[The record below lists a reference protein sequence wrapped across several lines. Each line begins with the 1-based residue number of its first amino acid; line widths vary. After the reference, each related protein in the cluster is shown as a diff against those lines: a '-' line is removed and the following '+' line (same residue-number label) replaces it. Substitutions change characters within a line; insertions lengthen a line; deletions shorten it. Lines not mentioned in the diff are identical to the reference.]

1 VILEL
6 HPHDMYDLLSVARDP
21 RQSPLDI
28 LLNRTGTLQVHKPA
42 GPNTIVSE
50 WDDALAADDR
60 HDVVKQIE
68 IAAGIPAPTKTPPSS
83 ARTLAFRFIAAVLA
97 AAINDREPWDCRSE
111 AADSDWGVH
120 RRGYLPLF
128 PLAQATYASLRLEG
142 WEFNQMREFHYWA
155 FLRGEEP
162 VALVSIDG
170 RVYRQDR
177 DYDLAAEYKTSGRRM
192 LRVVSGLMGDL
203 LP

>member
-1 VILEL
+1 
-6 HPHDMYDLLSVARDP
+6 
-21 RQSPLDI
+21 
-28 LLNRTGTLQVHKPA
+28 
-42 GPNTIVSE
+42 
-50 WDDALAADDR
+50 
-60 HDVVKQIE
+60 
-68 IAAGIPAPTKTPPSS
+68 
-83 ARTLAFRFIAAVLA
+83 
-97 AAINDREPWDCRSE
+97 
-111 AADSDWGVH
+111 
-120 RRGYLPLF
+120 
-128 PLAQATYASLRLEG
+128 
-142 WEFNQMREFHYWA
+142 MREFHYWA